1 MELRE
6 WEMEIFEQNA
16 FSNISLKMEGFGVV
30 IYKTPIKVFINWSS
44 AHPAPEPASSNF
56 KQDQFGK
63 AFAEQFSA
71 GQMER
76 AIIHTTGGLHSF
88 YL

>member
-1 MELRE
+1 MKR
-6 WEMEIFEQNA
+6 FC
-16 FSNISLKMEGFGVV
+16 
-30 IYKTPIKVFINWSS
+30 
-44 AHPAPEPASSNF
+44 AHRAPEPACSNF
-56 KQDQFGK
+56 KQDLFGK

-71 GQMER
+71 DQMEA